1 MIQIIKSKYGLLS
14 NGVVEGIT
22 KDSPPIKLS
31 VKREAEL
38 VALGVAE
45 FVEEAVNYSEM
56 TVAELRALAKAKGI
70 TLGSARTKSKIIA
83 VLEAATGV

>member
-1 MIQIIKSKYGLLS
+1 MIQIIKGKYGLLV

-22 KDSPPIKLS
+22 KDSRPIKLS
-31 VKREAEL
+31 AKREAEL

-45 FVEEAVNYSEM
+45 FVEETVNFPEM
-56 TVAELRALAKAKGI
+56 TVAELREFAKAKGI

-83 VLEAATGV
+83 VLEAASGV